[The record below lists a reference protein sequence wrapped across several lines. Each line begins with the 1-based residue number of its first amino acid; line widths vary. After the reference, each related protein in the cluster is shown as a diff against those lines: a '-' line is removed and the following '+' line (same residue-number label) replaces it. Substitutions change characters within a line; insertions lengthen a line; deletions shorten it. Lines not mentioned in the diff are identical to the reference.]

1 MGTKVVSTE
10 QARQGTDPSRGS
22 CDHFRLDLEETA
34 SQRENSLLF
43 PTKTC
48 CLLQTKSNVCNLKK
62 VFLSSKTC
70 SNAAL
75 QLVDRLLLLCMT
87 LSVVGGSK

>member
-1 MGTKVVSTE
+1 MSILVLFLRHRSWAAEMGAVTHSLY
-10 QARQGTDPSRGS
+10 
-22 CDHFRLDLEETA
+22 HFRLDLEETA

-62 VFLSSKTC
+62 VFLSGKTC

-75 QLVDRLLLLCMT
+75 QLVDRLLLL
-87 LSVVGGSK
+87 